1 MSPVA
6 LERPVV
12 RQNTAA
18 QVLLNTPRWLSA
30 LPGSQTFVCSQ
41 SCGSKQTKTPD
52 RRTIFHCVQMMS
64 LHVQGRGKIV
74 SECSPSLAPRRLGC
88 WTWRPEARPLQ
99 PGQRASKSAS
109 VLDRASSGS
118 REWSGS
124 PKRSMCQTPRGARCL
139 RQHATDRLTTLTISC
154 ALLPFQCDIGCL
166 PVLWIDGGCYQI

>member
-1 MSPVA
+1 LSPVA

-18 QVLLNTPRWLSA
+18 QVLLNTPRWLPA
-30 LPGSQTFVCSQ
+30 LPGRISKLLSIHSQLVVAQ
-41 SCGSKQTKTPD
+41 TPD

-166 PVLWIDGGCYQI
+166 PVLWIDGGGYQI